1 MSDQDQSGKG
11 FQKVRAWL
19 GPSLGWSEDSVI
31 PETHI
36 EQAGTYVVQPGDQW
50 LLVDVAAAVTIQLPD
65 VVEWINQ
72 RANQPATGFSRSIT
86 VKDIGANA
94 SNFPITIKPF
104 GLQAI
109 DDLAQSITISV
120 SRATLTLV
128 PLYDFSGWAV
138 EASFMGAV
146 PPGGGDVFKAGD
158 NTFTGTNTFNGTTTA
173 PNQSPSDDSQK
184 LATTH
189 WVKQQNYLT
198 TVSLAPYALLDSPA
212 FINTPTAPTPVATDN
227 STRIATTAFIK
238 GLLTSA
244 GYGDVFSTGGP
255 AADSLAQWSGAG
267 GHTIKGLPIG
277 PTLTTAGGILNTAAG
292 GGNVQTS
299 GSPASPQLAQFT
311 NASQIQGINVGT
323 GLVLSPGTLGVDG
336 DLAALSQLTGT
347 NNIYYRNGTDS
358 WGAVVIG
365 ANLSFSGGTLAV
377 SLPITVPLMT
387 VSDTAP
393 GAPKQGDLWWESDS
407 GTLYMWYVDANSSQW
422 VSVGGSAVGA
432 PADSPVFTG
441 DPRAPT
447 PALSDN
453 DTSIATTA
461 FVKGQGYVTG
471 GPYLPT
477 AGGTL
482 TGNLAIGLANPNFI
496 LNKSASGGANFII
509 GQTNGSARWRM
520 QLGNI
525 TSETGGAVGSDFSIQ
540 ACDDTGTPVLTPMT
554 IVRSSG
560 AVAIRGTQ
568 TNDDA
573 ATGQVGEYVEALFQG
588 STAVTPS
595 TITNA
600 TNTAS
605 PLGAGDW
612 DIGARLM
619 VQTASGALVEMEV
632 GTVNAGMSGTP
643 QRYFSQ
649 SCGAGNFVIVM
660 ENVRMKLASASTV
673 YLTTRSGTAF
683 TIIQGILKC
692 RRAR

>member
-1 MSDQDQSGKG
+1 MTDQDQSGKG
-11 FQKVRAWL
+11 FQKVRAYL
-19 GPSLGWSEDSVI
+19 GPSLGWTEEAVI

-36 EQAGTYVVQPGDQW
+36 EQGGTYNVLPGDSW
-50 LLVDVAAAVTIQLPD
+50 LLVDVAALVTIQLPD

-72 RANQPATGFSRSIT
+72 KANQPATGFARSIT
-86 VKDIGANA
+86 IKDIGANA

-104 GLQAI
+104 GPQAI
-109 DDLAQSITISV
+109 DDLTSQIQMTV
-120 SRATLTLV
+120 SRASLTLV
-128 PLYDFSGWAV
+128 PLFDFSGWAV
-138 EASFMGAV
+138 EASFVGAV

-158 NTFTGTNTFNGTTTA
+158 NTFTGTNTFNGTITA

-184 LATTH
+184 VATTH
-189 WVKQQNYLT
+189 WVRTQNYLT

-212 FINTPTAPTPVATDN
+212 FVNTPTAPTPVTTDN
-227 STRIATTAFIK
+227 SGRVATTKFVKDI
-238 GLLTSA
+238 LTA
-244 GYGDVFSTGGP
+244 AAYGDVFSSGGP

-277 PTLTTAGGILNTAAG
+277 PTLTTAGGMLNTAAG

-299 GSPASPQLAQFT
+299 GTPASPQLAQFT

-323 GLVLSPGTLGVDG
+323 GLTLTPGTLGLDG
-336 DLAALSQLTGT
+336 DLQSLSSLTGT
-347 NNIYYRNGTDS
+347 NNMYYRSGTDTWS
-358 WGAVVIG
+358 SV
-365 ANLSFSGGTLAV
+365 SFSGGLTFSGGVLGITLPA
-377 SLPITVPLMT
+377 TVAHIAI
-387 VSDTAP
+387 SDTP
-393 GAPKQGDLWWESDS
+393 PVGPISGDFWWESDT
-407 GTLYMWYVDANSSQW
+407 GTLYMFYNDGNSSQW

-432 PADSPVFTG
+432 PSDSPVFTG

-471 GPYLPT
+471 GPFLPT

-482 TGNLAIGLANPNFI
+482 TGNISVSKVNPV
-496 LNKSASGGANFII
+496 LSLDKAASGQQNILTGTTA
-509 GQTNGSARWRM
+509 GSIRWRTI
-520 QLGNI
+520 LGNT
-525 TSETGGAVGSDFSIQ
+525 TSEAGSNAGSDFSIDRYND
-540 ACDDTGTPVLTPMT
+540 A
-554 IVRSSG
+554 G
-560 AVAIRGTQ
+560 AIIDSPFFIAR
-568 TNDDA
+568 N
-573 ATGQVGEYVEALFQG
+573 TGQVDIKGSTNNSDAPTGFIGEYVEAIFGG
-588 STAVTPS
+588 SVAVTPS

-632 GTVNAGMSGTP
+632 TTVNAGMSGL
-643 QRYFSQ
+643 QARYLSQ
-649 SCGAGNFVIVM
+649 ACGAGNFVIVM
-660 ENVRMKLASASTV
+660 ENVRLKFNSPQTI
-673 YLTTRSGTAF
+673 YLTCRSGTAF
-683 TIIQGILKC
+683 TIIQGVLKC